1 MLYEKIKEILKDREL
16 SISSISRELEK
27 KGDKIHRLALTGYL
41 KALRDLGVL
50 EERDVPPVKLFSLSS
65 LVDSDIYSLVRRE
78 LEKLEEERRD
88 RTGVFILMKIL
99 NRALT
104 ERELEKAGI
113 NPRGKGISIVSE
125 EERREYM
132 KSGLKISEDERMY
145 CFSGNNAE
153 VLHDSVTILSSLV
166 RDLTG
171 MRGLYPKFKQK
182 KLV

>member
-1 MLYEKIKEILKDREL
+1 MLYDRIKEILKDGEK

-27 KGDKIHRLALTGYL
+27 KGKKIHRLTLTGYL
-41 KALRDLGVL
+41 KALRDLGIL

-78 LEKLEEERRD
+78 LERVDEERRD
-88 RTGVFILMKIL
+88 ATGVFILMKIL

-113 NPRGKGISIVSE
+113 NPRGKGISILPE
-125 EERREYM
+125 EERKEYI
-132 KSGLKISEDERMY
+132 KSGLKIAENERLY
-145 CFSGNNAE
+145 RFSGDDSE
-153 VLHDSVTILSSLV
+153 VLQDSLAVLSSIV

-171 MRGLYPKFKQK
+171 MKGVYQKFRQK
-182 KLV
+182 KLF